1 MVSYLKYRCDKGAV
15 NSGIT
20 VIGHELGKD
29 RDMENQRSLRV
40 MHVIARMNVGGPAV
54 LVADLMRSVDSGK
67 FEQVLV
73 TGYCDENE
81 SDYLDEVATDI
92 KAVRIVGLGRSV
104 SVIKDL
110 LAFVRLIREIKRFDP
125 DVIHTHTAKAGVLGR
140 IAGLIAKPS
149 AKRVHTYHGHLLHG
163 YFGAGKTRVV
173 VVIEKILCWISHGL
187 ISIGTNVMN
196 DLLKVG
202 IGKADKFHVIFPG
215 LQDLDVMPK
224 TQAQS
229 ELGLDPD
236 KLFVVFVGRLTQIK
250 RPDRLVEIAAE
261 LKKHYPN
268 VHLLVAG
275 AGELFDAT
283 KNAAESQSL
292 PITFYGWR
300 NDIARILCASDIAI
314 LCSDNEGI
322 PLTLI
327 QAAQAGLPIVSTDI
341 GSVSDIVK
349 HQEGGLL
356 VGCSSTELANGLKV
370 LIEDADLRA
379 RYGAAG
385 KARATQFFSSKSMV
399 QAHEN
404 LYRDLLK

>member
-1 MVSYLKYRCDKGAV
+1 VSYLKYRCDEGAV

-20 VIGHELGKD
+20 VIGYELGKD
-29 RDMENQRSLRV
+29 RAMENQRSLRV

-54 LVADLMRSVDSGK
+54 LVADLMRSVDSVK

-110 LAFVRLIREIKRFDP
+110 LVFTRLIREIKRFDP

-140 IAGLIAKPS
+140 IARLIAKPS
-149 AKRVHTYHGHLLHG
+149 AKCVHTYHGHLLHG
-163 YFGAGKTRVV
+163 YFGVGKTRVV
-173 VVIEKILCWISHGL
+173 ILIEKILSWISHGL
-187 ISIGTNVMN
+187 ISIGTNVMK

-202 IGKADKFHVIFPG
+202 IGRPDKFHVIFPG
-215 LQDLDVMPK
+215 LQDLDVIPK
-224 TQAQS
+224 AQARR
-229 ELGLDPD
+229 ELGLNPR
-236 KLFVVFVGRLTQIK
+236 KLYVVFVGRLTQIK

-261 LKKHYPN
+261 LKKDCPD

-275 AGELFDAT
+275 AGELFDIT
-283 KNAAESQSL
+283 KSEAESQEL
-292 PITFYGWR
+292 PMTFYGWR
-300 NDIARILCASDIAI
+300 NDIARILCASDVAV

-327 QAAQAGLPIVSTDI
+327 QAAQAGLSIVSTDV

-349 HQEGGLL
+349 HGISGTL
-356 VGCSSTELANGLKV
+356 VGCSSSELAQGLKV
-370 LIEDADLRA
+370 LIQDQGLRDL
-379 RYGAAG
+379 YGFAG
-385 KARATQFFSSKSMV
+385 KKRASENFSSQSMV
-399 QAHEN
+399 AAHEP
-404 LYRDLLK
+404 LYLALLK